1 MNPLARVRNS
11 DAHCYF
17 KLCTALLTL
26 PVPEKAT
33 NMPVIQTSFLKKE
46 YSGNYVLKG
55 ITVNIEAG
63 QIVGYIGP
71 NGAGK
76 STTIK
81 ILTGIISDFEGEAVV
96 LGLDVRKN
104 PVEIKQKI
112 GYIPEQAALYDVLTP
127 IEYLRF
133 VGKLYQLE
141 DSLIEKKSWELLRLF
156 DLADKAKSRM
166 NGYSKGMKQKVL
178 LISGLIHNPE
188 IIFLDEPLN
197 GLDANAVILVKE
209 ILSQLKQNGKTI
221 FYSSHIM
228 DVVEKISDRIVII
241 DKGEMIA
248 DGSFEA
254 LKNNA
259 SQGTL
264 ENIFTS
270 LTGGSEQHY
279 NTAGQFIEVLK
290 S

>member
-1 MNPLARVRNS
+1 MPIIE
-11 DAHCYF
+11 
-17 KLCTALLTL
+17 TL
-26 PVPEKAT
+26 
-33 NMPVIQTSFLKKE
+33 NLKKQ
-46 YSGNYVLKG
+46 YNGVYVLKG
-55 ITVNIEAG
+55 VRLDVNAG

-81 ILTGIISDFEGEAVV
+81 ILTGIITDFEGEATV
-96 LGLDVRKN
+96 LGMDVRKN
-104 PVEIKQKI
+104 AVEIKQKI

-141 DSLIEKKSWELLRLF
+141 DALIEKKSWELLRLF
-156 DLADKAKSRM
+156 DLADKATSRM

-188 IIFLDEPLN
+188 IIFLDEPLS

-209 ILSQLKQNGKTI
+209 ILARLKQDGKTI

-228 DVVEKISDRIVII
+228 DVVEKISDRIIII
-241 DKGEMIA
+241 DKGDVIA
-248 DGSFEA
+248 DGSFET

-259 SQGTL
+259 SQGSL
-264 ENIFTS
+264 ENIFTA
-270 LTGGSEQHY
+270 LTGGSEQHTT
-279 NTAGQFIEVLK
+279 TAGQFIDVLK